1 MRFDKTAAQ
10 PVLERGND
18 SILVWHGFSSTPYG
32 FPLSTSA
39 DPIGITG
46 DWMG

>member
-1 MRFDKTAAQ
+1 MAMQPWSQRRTVTADVRTAY
-10 PVLERGND
+10 
-18 SILVWHGFSSTPYG
+18 GFSSMPYG